1 MMETISISALNQF
14 IFCPRRCALMHVEG
28 IWSDNEHTAKGTIL
42 HKTADDSGYETEKGV
57 KLLRALPLFSEKFGL
72 SGKADIVERRGAE
85 IIPVEYKKGKRRQF
99 ENDDIQLCA
108 QALCLEEMFETTVAR
123 GFIFH
128 AASRR
133 RREVV
138 FDAALKNET
147 IKTIEAVRALLQS
160 ETVPA
165 AELKPRC
172 DGCSLYG
179 ICLPKLSDPN
189 ERRNLE
195 FNPQFEI

>member
-1 MMETISISALNQF
+1 
-14 IFCPRRCALMHVEG
+14 MHVEG
-28 IWSDNEHTAKGTIL
+28 IWSDNEHTARGTIL
-42 HKTADDSGYETEKGV
+42 HRTADDGGYETDKGV
-57 KLLRALPLFSEKFGL
+57 KLLRALPLYSQKFGL

-85 IIPVEYKKGKRRQF
+85 IIPVEYKKGRRRQF

-108 QALCLEEMFETTVAR
+108 QGLCLAEMFQAEVRR

-138 FDAALKNET
+138 FDEILINET
-147 IKTIEAVRALLQS
+147 VKTIEAVRALLQA
-160 ETVPA
+160 EKIPA
-165 AELKPRC
+165 AQLKPRC

-179 ICLPKLSDPN
+179 ICLPRLSDPH
-189 ERRNLE
+189 ERKMLE
-195 FNPQFEI
+195 ADLELNFEI

>member
-1 MMETISISALNQF
+1 MKDIIAISALNQF

-42 HKTADDSGYETEKGV
+42 HKNADDSGYETDKGV
-57 KLLRALPLFSEKFGL
+57 KLLRALPLFSRKLGL
-72 SGKADIVERRGAE
+72 SGKADIVEQRGKE

-108 QALCLEEMFETTVAR
+108 QGLCLEEMFQTEVKR
-123 GFIFH
+123 GFIYH

-133 RREVV
+133 RREVLL
-138 FDAALKNET
+138 DEILRNET
-147 IKTIEAVRALLQS
+147 IKTIEAVRQLLQT
-160 ETVPA
+160 ETIPA

-172 DGCSLYG
+172 EGCSLYG
-179 ICLPKLSDPN
+179 ICLPKLSDKN
-189 ERRNLE
+189 YRQTLD
-195 FNPQFEI
+195 FGL